1 MYDGPRRES
10 RAADATT
17 HKGATRPTIELSKR
31 CVGEAKRRE
40 AARHRHRQHTSV
52 GQRFVGVKG
61 LSVRVRVE
69 TIGMGTVLG
78 LVRLGLRLVRASRQ
92 QTPGLPH
99 VGKPN

>member
-40 AARHRHRQHTSV
+40 AARHRHRQQTPV
-52 GQRFVGVKG
+52 GQGFVGVKG
-61 LSVRVRVE
+61 LLVRVRVE
-69 TIGMGTVLG
+69 TIGMGFRVSKTRGKVS
-78 LVRLGLRLVRASRQ
+78 ASRQ
-92 QTPGLPH
+92 QTAG
-99 VGKPN
+99 

>member
-1 MYDGPRRES
+1 MAIVLIEENSTHFMMTARDARAEQQLVCRRHNAQGGDS
-10 RAADATT
+10 ANY
-17 HKGATRPTIELSKR
+17 PIELSKR

-69 TIGMGTVLG
+69 TIGMGFRVSKTRVK
-78 LVRLGLRLVRASRQ
+78 VS
-92 QTPGLPH
+92 
-99 VGKPN
+99 